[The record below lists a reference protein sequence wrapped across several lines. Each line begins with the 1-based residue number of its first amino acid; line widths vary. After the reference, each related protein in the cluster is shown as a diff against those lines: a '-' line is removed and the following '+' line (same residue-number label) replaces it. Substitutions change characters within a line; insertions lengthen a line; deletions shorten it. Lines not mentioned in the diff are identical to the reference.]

1 LEKVVERIVDFVFYK
16 IQNIV
21 YDANMNAINTPTYMR
36 LRDQVRKDIV
46 AGIWPL
52 GTHVTLAQLTQHY
65 QVSAVPVREALLQ
78 LQGEGVIAMRM
89 NRGAVIP
96 TVDAQYIDNLYRV
109 RGAIQVMLAR
119 EAAAR
124 ATPEQVETMRML
136 AGQQVAAA
144 DAHDVERCVETNRAF
159 HHFIDSVAGNPLAL
173 EMLEGRSSLV
183 DAFRRTIGY
192 GQGRIDS
199 VRAQHSRLVDAIAA
213 GDADLAA
220 QITFEHTESSRLD
233 LMAKA
238 VKTAES

>member
-1 LEKVVERIVDFVFYK
+1 
-16 IQNIV
+16 
-21 YDANMNAINTPTYMR
+21 MNAINTPTYMR

-52 GTHVTLAQLTQHY
+52 GTHVTLAQLTKHY
-65 QVSAVPVREALLQ
+65 EVSAVPVREALLQ

-124 ATPEQVETMRML
+124 ATPAQVETMHML
-136 AGQQVAAA
+136 AEQQVLAAQA
-144 DAHDVERCVETNRAF
+144 QDVARCVEANRAF
-159 HHFIDSVAGNPLAL
+159 HHFIDNVAGNPLAL

-183 DAFRRTIGY
+183 DAYRRTIGY
-192 GQGRIDS
+192 GRERFDT
-199 VRAQHSRLVDAIAA
+199 VRAQHDRLVDAIAA
-213 GDADLAA
+213 GNADLAA

-233 LMAKA
+233 LMARATKDA
-238 VKTAES
+238 NG